1 MIATLLLKRRIG
13 RIVALVLALVLACAA
28 ASTYALGWRPSMSS
42 YVFQGLDV
50 SDAQGSIDWWSVKDA
65 GADFAY
71 LRATMGADGRDTQFQ
86 DNWRVVPVTGMR
98 RGAIHVYSL
107 CRPAA
112 DQANNFNTNVP
123 RTDDALPAAVEID
136 FTPDC
141 ESRPARDVV
150 LGELRTF
157 LTMAEAHTGKPMLL
171 KVSQRFETT
180 YRLSAGIARPVWE
193 VQNMI
198 PPDYATRPWRMWQAS
213 DLRRI
218 DGVTGPVNWD
228 VVAP

>member
-1 MIATLLLKRRIG
+1 VIATRLLERRIG
-13 RIVALVLALVLACAA
+13 RIGALVLALGLACAA
-28 ASTYALGWRPSMSS
+28 VSTFALGWRPSTNS

-50 SDAQGSIDWWSVKDA
+50 SEAQGSIDWWSVKDG

-71 LRATMGADGRDTQFQ
+71 LRATMGADGRDTRFQ
-86 DNWRVVPVTGMR
+86 DNWRVLPVTGMR
-98 RGAIHVYSL
+98 RGAVHVYSL

-136 FTPDC
+136 FTPEC
-141 ESRPARDVV
+141 GLRPTRDVV
-150 LGELRTF
+150 LSELRTF

-180 YRLSAGIARPVWE
+180 YRLSAGIPRPVWA

-198 PPDYATRPWRMWQAS
+198 PPDYAARPWRMWQAS
-213 DLRRI
+213 DIRRI

>member
-1 MIATLLLKRRIG
+1 
-13 RIVALVLALVLACAA
+13 
-28 ASTYALGWRPSMSS
+28 MSET
-42 YVFQGLDV
+42 
-50 SDAQGSIDWWSVKDA
+50 QGSIDWWTVKTG

-71 LRATMGADGRDTQFQ
+71 LRATMGADGRDARFQ
-86 DNWRVVPVTGMR
+86 DNWNDVQVTGIR

-123 RTDDALPAAVEID
+123 SADDALPAAVELD
-136 FTPDC
+136 FSPEC
-141 ESRPARDVV
+141 ESRPAREVV
-150 LGELRTF
+150 LGEMRTF
-157 LTMAEAHTGKPMLL
+157 LTMVEAHTGKPMLL

-180 YRLSAGIARPVWE
+180 YRLSAGIPRPVWA

-198 PPDYATRPWRMWQAS
+198 PPDYAARPWRMWQAS
-213 DLRRI
+213 DIRRI

>member
-1 MIATLLLKRRIG
+1 VIVTRLLKRRIG
-13 RIVALVLALVLACAA
+13 RLAALAVALGLAGVAA
-28 ASTYALGWRPSMSS
+28 RTFALGWRPSPNS

-50 SDAQGSIDWWSVKDA
+50 SEAQGSIDWWTVKA
-65 GADFAY
+65 GGADFGY
-71 LRATMGADGRDTQFQ
+71 LRATMGADGRDSRFQ
-86 DNWRVVPVTGMR
+86 DNWGEVHATGMR
-98 RGAIHVYSL
+98 RGAIHIYSL
-107 CRPAA
+107 CRPGA

-136 FTPDC
+136 FTPECD
-141 ESRPARDVV
+141 SRPARDVV
-150 LGELRTF
+150 LSELRTF
-157 LTMAEAHTGKPMLL
+157 LTMAEAHSGKPMLL

-180 YRLSAGIARPVWE
+180 YRLSAGIPRSIWE

-198 PPDYATRPWRMWQAS
+198 PPDYAARAWRMWQAS
-213 DLRRI
+213 DMRRI